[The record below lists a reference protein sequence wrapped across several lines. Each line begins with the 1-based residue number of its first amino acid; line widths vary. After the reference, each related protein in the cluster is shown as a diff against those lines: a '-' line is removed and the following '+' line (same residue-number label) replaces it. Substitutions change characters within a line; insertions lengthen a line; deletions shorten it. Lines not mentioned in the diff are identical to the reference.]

1 MEGHYIFITQRFV
14 KSVPHR
20 KMAAERE
27 VALLM
32 IKAIEAALNPL
43 TTQQERKEAY
53 EVVFYI
59 TNLLLG
65 ERK

>member
-1 MEGHYIFITQRFV
+1 
-14 KSVPHR
+14 
-20 KMAAERE
+20 MAAERE

-32 IKAIEAALNPL
+32 IKSIEAALNPL

-59 TNLLLG
+59 KNLLLG